1 MSLFTI
7 VNRDT
12 CISCGSCGDLAPDI
26 YDYDEEGL
34 AFVMA
39 DDNEGNAE
47 VADEFIDDVYDA
59 FEECP
64 SESIRISEQPFEGDP
79 NKFEKVT
86 T

>member
-1 MSLFTI
+1 MPLFTI

-12 CISCGSCGDLAPDI
+12 CISCGSCGDLAPDV

-34 AFVMA
+34 AYVMA
-39 DDNEGNAE
+39 DDNQGCKQVEE
-47 VADEFIDDVYDA
+47 EFIEDVQDA

-64 SESIRISEQPFEGDP
+64 SGSIRIAEKSFEGDP
-79 NKFEKVT
+79 DKFEKVT

>member
-1 MSLFTI
+1 MPIFTI

-26 YDYDEEGL
+26 YDYDEGGL
-34 AFVMA
+34 AYVMV
-39 DDNEGNAE
+39 DDNQGSVPIEEEFAE
-47 VADEFIDDVYDA
+47 DVQDA

-64 SESIRISEQPFEGDP
+64 SGSIRIADESFEGDP
-79 NKFEKVT
+79 DKFDKVT

>member
-1 MSLFTI
+1 MALYTI

-12 CISCGSCGDLAPDI
+12 CISCGSCGSLAPDI

-34 AFVMA
+34 AFVME
-39 DDNEGNAE
+39 DNNQGTAQ
-47 VADEFIDDVYDA
+47 VDEEFEEDVQDA

-64 SESIRISEQPFEGDP
+64 SGSIRISEEAFEGDP
-79 NKFEKVT
+79 DKFEKVT